1 MPTDRALGLRPG
13 FTMIEMLAVLAVIG
27 ILAIMAIPS
36 LQEKLIRD
44 QVLEALPIADVAK
57 APVALSWALTQ
68 TVPADNDAAGLPA
81 ADKIVGNYVSS
92 TRIEGGAIQIT
103 FGNRA
108 NQALKGKLLSLRPA
122 VVADAPIVPVAWVCG
137 NATVPDKMTVKGQN
151 RTDIPNV
158 LLPVRCRP

>member
-1 MPTDRALGLRPG
+1 MNRG
-13 FTMIEMLAVLAVIG
+13 FTLIELMAVLAVIA
-27 ILAIMAIPS
+27 ILAVMAIPS

-44 QVLEALPIADVAK
+44 QVLEALPLADVAK

-68 TVPADNDAAGLPA
+68 RMPADNDAAGLPP

-92 TRIEGGAIQIT
+92 TKVEGGAIQIT

-108 NQALKGKLLSLRPA
+108 NHSISGKLLSLRPA
-122 VVADAPIVPVAWVCG
+122 VVADAPIVPIAWVCG

-151 RTDIPNV
+151 RTDIPNI

>member
-1 MPTDRALGLRPG
+1 MLTRPG
-13 FTMIEMLAVLAVIG
+13 SGFTLIELMAVLAVVA
-27 ILAIMAIPS
+27 ILAVMAIPS

-44 QVLEALPIADVAK
+44 QVLEALPLADVAK

-68 TVPADNDAAGLPA
+68 RMPADNDAAGLPP

-92 TRIEGGAIQIT
+92 TKVEGGAIQIT

-108 NQALKGKLLSLRPA
+108 NHSINGKLLSLRPA
-122 VVADAPIVPVAWVCG
+122 VVADAPIVPIAWVCG

-151 RTDIPNV
+151 RTDVPNI
-158 LLPVRCRP
+158 LLPVKCRP